1 MSNNN
6 KLPSKSKIPLN
17 WRFTSRLWTL
27 VSILVKRTSTHQC
40 LYFLSIIKNLWTTS
54 SFMLLSKS
62 RNFTRKKI
70 PWLFCKSSFIS
81 WNWWTLQNLRM
92 RHQVSQSQWLKS
104 MVSKSHL
111 PRLLTAWTVSIMP
124 SSWKPS
130 WELLTT
136 RRSMEI
142 NQETQTASRIPLKQ
156 CSMMLILILKRKLR
170 QIQFSKICMN

>member
-1 MSNNN
+1 
-6 KLPSKSKIPLN
+6 
-17 WRFTSRLWTL
+17 
-27 VSILVKRTSTHQC
+27 
-40 LYFLSIIKNLWTTS
+40 
-54 SFMLLSKS
+54 
-62 RNFTRKKI
+62 
-70 PWLFCKSSFIS
+70 
-81 WNWWTLQNLRM
+81 
-92 RHQVSQSQWLKS
+92 
-104 MVSKSHL
+104 
-111 PRLLTAWTVSIMP
+111 MP